1 MLTRVL
7 FIVETCALHSLG
19 MFSLSVILG
28 CGTPAEECAIVHLRA
43 GQGRSEIERV
53 ILGLEVRGPAYLLS
67 AHSILPFTRGNG
79 CRSWIQLDTSRQV

>member
-53 ILGLEVRGPAYLLS
+53 ILGLEVRGPAY
-67 AHSILPFTRGNG
+67 
-79 CRSWIQLDTSRQV
+79 

>member
-7 FIVETCALHSLG
+7 FVVKMFALHSIG

-28 CGTPAEECAIVHLRA
+28 CGTPKEEVAIVHLRVARFGPA

-53 ILGLEVRGPAYLLS
+53 ILGLEVRGPACLLF
-67 AHSILPFTRGNG
+67 AHSILPFPRGNE
-79 CRSWIQLDTSRQV
+79 C

>member
-7 FIVETCALHSLG
+7 FIVKTCALHSLG

-43 GQGRSEIERV
+43 GQGR
-53 ILGLEVRGPAYLLS
+53 
-67 AHSILPFTRGNG
+67 N
-79 CRSWIQLDTSRQV
+79 